1 MTVKRG
7 DSVGLKDSVQ
17 YLKGVGPKRAE
28 MLKKFDIETIGDLI
42 YHLPRSYLDFT
53 APVAIDDAVLDEM
66 NVISG
71 RVVSKLA
78 PARIRKGMTIY
89 RLVFTDGVSDMTVVI
104 YNSEFAFKALE
115 IGNDYILYGKV
126 TGNLTSKEMTSPT
139 VLKASS
145 GDRIMPIY
153 PLTEGI
159 NQNYLRS
166 ITKKAL
172 EQLGSE
178 SLETLGKDILN
189 STRLMPLDKALC
201 EIHFPSSRELASSAR
216 RRLAFDE
223 LLTLQLG
230 MYEMRSNQRALT
242 GYKMSDHSIS
252 GYYDALP
259 FKLTGAQ
266 SRAINEC
273 ISDMQSDIPMNRLVL
288 GDVGSGKTAVAA
300 ACCYFAHLN
309 GTQSVLMAPTEI
321 LAQQHYETLC
331 KFLSPLGV
339 DVALLTGSLTAK
351 NKKMLKSL
359 IASGEYSVVVGTHT
373 LIQQTTEFKNLGLVI
388 TDEQHRFGVQQR
400 SALERKGKNPHRLV
414 MSATPIP
421 RTLALM
427 IYGELDIS
435 LLDELPG
442 GRKKIETYA
451 VTGKLRKRAFG
462 FIKERLN
469 EGRQAYIV
477 CPAIEESEA
486 LNTKSVKEYAKE
498 ISETD
503 FKDYNVGLLHG
514 AMAASKKDEVMQ
526 SFKNGEIDVL
536 VSTTVI
542 EVGVD
547 VPNAAV
553 MLIEDADRFGL
564 SQLHQL
570 RGRVGR
576 GEHQSYCIL
585 VTDNVSEHSK
595 SRLRVLSSTS
605 DGFKISEADLELRGP
620 GDFFGSAQHGLP
632 KLKIA
637 DIAADSD
644 VLKLAQSIASQIN
657 DRGLLS
663 TEEYSALNER
673 VRKLFSGGITG

>member
-1 MTVKRG
+1 MALS
-7 DSVGLKDSVQ
+7 DNIQ

-28 MLKKFDIETIGDLI
+28 LLKKLGIETVGDLI
-42 YHLPRSYLDFT
+42 YHLPRNYLDFT
-53 APVAIDDAVLDEM
+53 SPVAVNDALLEEN
-66 NVISG
+66 NVIAG
-71 RVVSKLA
+71 RVVSKLT

-89 RLVFTDGVSDMTVVI
+89 RLVFTDGTDDMTVVI
-104 YNSEFAFKALE
+104 YNSEFMFKSLE
-115 IGNDYILYGKV
+115 VGGDYILYGKV
-126 TGNLTSKEMTSPT
+126 TGNMASKEMSSPII
-139 VLKASS
+139 LKESS
-145 GDRIMPIY
+145 GDKIMPIY
-153 PLTEGI
+153 PLTDGI
-159 NQNYLRS
+159 NHNYLRTC
-166 ITKKAL
+166 IKKAL

-178 SLETLGKDILN
+178 SLEILD
-189 STRLMPLDKALC
+189 SRLLARTRLMPLDEALR
-201 EIHFPSSRELASSAR
+201 EIHFPKNMEQASMAR

-230 MYEMRSNQRALT
+230 MYELRSSQRSLT
-242 GYKMSDHSIS
+242 GHRMTNHSIDA
-252 GYYDALP
+252 YTNALP

-266 SRAINEC
+266 RRAISEC
-273 ISDMQSDIPMNRLVL
+273 LSDMCLDIPMNRLIL

-309 GTQSVLMAPTEI
+309 GAQSVLMAPTEI
-321 LAQQHYETLC
+321 LAQQHYDTLSR
-331 KFLSPLGV
+331 FLLPLGV
-339 DVALLTGSLTAK
+339 KVALLTGSLTAR
-351 NKKMLKSL
+351 NKRILKEE
-359 IASGEYSVVVGTHT
+359 IAAGGYSVIVGTHA
-373 LIQQTTEFKNLGLVI
+373 LIQQSTEFKNLGLVI
-388 TDEQHRFGVQQR
+388 TDEQHRFGVEQR
-400 SALERKGKNPHRLV
+400 ASLEKKGKNPHRLV

-435 LLDELPG
+435 LLDELPL

-451 VTGKLRKRAFG
+451 VTGKLRKRAFS
-462 FIKERLN
+462 FIKDRLN

-477 CPAIEESEA
+477 CPAIEE
-486 LNTKSVKEYAKE
+486 NDTVNVKSVREYADK
-498 ISETD
+498 ISSDD
-503 FKDYNVGLLHG
+503 FKDYRVGLLHG
-514 AMAASKKDEVMQ
+514 QMAANKKDEVMQ
-526 SFKNGEIDVL
+526 RFKNGEIDVL

-585 VTDNVSEHSK
+585 VTDNVSES
-595 SRLRVLSSTS
+595 SRQRLKVLSNTA

-644 VLKLAQSIASQIN
+644 ILKLAQAVAGEIN
-657 DRGLLS
+657 DLRLLG
-663 TEEYSALNER
+663 TPQYLRLKER
-673 VRKLFSGGITG
+673 VQKLFQDGITG

>member
-1 MTVKRG
+1 MIVA
-7 DSVGLKDSVQ
+7 LKDNVQ

-28 MLKKFDIETIGDLI
+28 MLKKLDIETVGDLI
-42 YHLPRSYLDFT
+42 YHLPRNYLDFT
-53 APVAIDDAVLDEM
+53 SPVAIDDAVLDEM

-89 RLVFTDGVSDMTVVI
+89 RLVFTDGISDMTVVI

-115 IGNDYILYGKV
+115 VGNDYILYGKV

-139 VLKASS
+139 VLKAAS

-153 PLTEGI
+153 PSTEGI

-166 ITKKAL
+166 IVKKAL
-172 EQLGSE
+172 EQLDLE
-178 SLETLGKDILN
+178 SLETLGADIL
-189 STRLMPLDKALC
+189 SATQLMPLDKALC
-201 EIHFPSSRELASSAR
+201 EIHFPSSREAASSAR

-230 MYEMRSNQRALT
+230 MYEMRSAQRTLT
-242 GYKMSDHSIS
+242 GYKMTDHSIAP
-252 GYYDALP
+252 YYNALP

-266 SRAINEC
+266 SRAIGEC

-309 GTQSVLMAPTEI
+309 GSQSVLMAPTEI
-321 LAQQHYETLC
+321 LAQQHHETLQ
-331 KFLSPLGV
+331 KFLAPLGV
-339 DVALLTGSLTAK
+339 EVALLTGSLTAK
-351 NKKMLKSL
+351 NKALLKEK
-359 IASGEYSVVVGTHT
+359 IASGEYSVVVGTHAI
-373 LIQQTTEFKNLGLVI
+373 IQRSTEFKNLGLVI
-388 TDEQHRFGVQQR
+388 TDEQHRFGVEQR
-400 SALERKGKNPHRLV
+400 AALERKGKNPHRLV

-477 CPAIEESEA
+477 CPAIEENEA
-486 LNTKSVKEYAKE
+486 ANTKSVKEYAKE

-503 FKDYNVGLLHG
+503 FKDYRVGLLHG

-526 SFKNGEIDVL
+526 KFKNGDIDVL

-585 VTDNVSEHSK
+585 VTDNVSEQSK
-595 SRLRVLSSTS
+595 SRLRVLSSTA

-644 VLKLAQSIASQIN
+644 ILRLAQSMASQIN
-657 DRGLLS
+657 DRGLLK
-663 TEEYSALNER
+663 TPEYARLNER
-673 VRKLFSGGITG
+673 VQKLFSSGITG

>member
-1 MTVKRG
+1 M
-7 DSVGLKDSVQ
+7 GLKDSVQ

-28 MLKKFDIETIGDLI
+28 MLKKLDIETIGDLI

-189 STRLMPLDKALC
+189 STRLMSLDKALC

-252 GYYDALP
+252 SYYDALP

-526 SFKNGEIDVL
+526 SFKNGEIDIL

-553 MLIEDADRFGL
+553 MLIEDADRFGF

-585 VTDNVSEHSK
+585 VTDNVSEQSK

-644 VLKLAQSIASQIN
+644 ILKLAQSIASQIN

>member
-1 MTVKRG
+1 MALN
-7 DSVGLKDSVQ
+7 DNIQ

-28 MLKKFDIETIGDLI
+28 MLKKLDIQTIGDLI
-42 YHLPRSYLDFT
+42 YHLPRNYLDFT
-53 APVAIDDAVLDEM
+53 SPVAIEDAVLDEM

-139 VLKASS
+139 VLKSS
-145 GDRIMPIY
+145 SNDKIMPIY
-153 PLTEGI
+153 PLTDGI
-159 NQNYLRS
+159 NQNCLRS
-166 ITKKAL
+166 VIKKAL
-172 EQLGSE
+172 EQLDSQN
-178 SLETLGKDILN
+178 LETLGTDILKN
-189 STRLMPLDKALC
+189 THLMPLDKALR
-201 EIHFPSSRELASSAR
+201 EIHFPSSRELASLAR

-230 MYEMRSNQRALT
+230 MYEMRSSQRTLT
-242 GYKMSDHSIS
+242 GYKMSDHSINA
-252 GYYDALP
+252 YYNTLP
-259 FKLTGAQ
+259 FKLTDAQ
-266 SRAINEC
+266 SRAISEC
-273 ISDMQSDIPMNRLVL
+273 ISDMQSDVPMNRLVL

-309 GTQSVLMAPTEI
+309 GAQSVLMAPTEI
-321 LAQQHYETLC
+321 LAQQHHETLR
-331 KFLSPLGV
+331 KFLAPLGV
-339 DVALLTGSLTAK
+339 EVALLTGSLNAK
-351 NKKMLKSL
+351 NKTLLKKL
-359 IASGEYSVVVGTHT
+359 ISAGEYSVVVGTHA

-388 TDEQHRFGVQQR
+388 TDEQHRFGVEQR
-400 SALERKGKNPHRLV
+400 AALERKGKNPHRLV

-462 FIKERLN
+462 FMKERLN

-477 CPAIEESEA
+477 CTAIEENEA
-486 LNTKSVKEYAKE
+486 ASTKSVKEYAKE

-503 FKDYNVGLLHG
+503 FKDYRVGLLHG
-514 AMAASKKDEVMQ
+514 VMTPAKKDNVMQ
-526 SFKNGEIDVL
+526 KFKNGELDVL

-585 VTDNVSEHSK
+585 VTDNVSEQSK
-595 SRLRVLSSTS
+595 NRLRVLSSTA

-644 VLKLAQSIASQIN
+644 ILKLAQSTAAQIN
-657 DRGLLS
+657 DRGLLK
-663 TEEYSALNER
+663 TKEYSRLNER
-673 VRKLFSGGITG
+673 VQKLFSAGITG

>member
-28 MLKKFDIETIGDLI
+28 MLKKLDIETIGDLI

-178 SLETLGKDILN
+178 SLETLGKDILK

-201 EIHFPSSRELASSAR
+201 EIHFPSSRELVSSAR

-252 GYYDALP
+252 SYYDALP

-351 NKKMLKSL
+351 NKKMLKAL

-503 FKDYNVGLLHG
+503 FKDYKVGLLHG

-553 MLIEDADRFGL
+553 MLVEDADRFGL